1 MQAHCGIKVHETDL
15 CFFHFLA
22 FSLYHYYFQW
32 LLQGSSVHWM
42 SNTDSWLDDK
52 RSSLATKHTDRL
64 RRLTICRFVL
74 VNYML
79 NHLSSKHKFVWCVSY
94 LFAAAWSHVQKRDDS
109 FIKIRSNTTVQ
120 QVEPPAEFFFQLR
133 LAEQYFR
140 LIFGSAGFTRTG
152 ENVAELRLVAQFE
165 AKIRIKQ

>member
-1 MQAHCGIKVHETDL
+1 MKLIYVFSISWLSEP
-15 CFFHFLA
+15 

-120 QVEPPAEFFFQLR
+120 QVEPPAEFFFNYGWLSN
-133 LAEQYFR
+133 
-140 LIFGSAGFTRTG
+140 IFGWYSAQPD
-152 ENVAELRLVAQFE
+152 LRGQEKMWLNYGWLHNL
-165 AKIRIKQ
+165 KLKYG